1 MMKRILLLAWSILMG
16 LFSFSANATLEL
28 GQDAPAFKLI
38 DQNNKTHTLEDYSE
52 EWLIVYFYP
61 KNDTPGCTKEAC
73 NFRDDFYQIR
83 ELGAQVVGVSVD
95 DQASHE
101 KFAEKYSLP
110 FPLLADVDKEMTKAY
125 GALWKMGPISLAK
138 RYSFIINPEGK
149 IAKIYTKVDP
159 KTHSDEVIADIKQ
172 LQKNN

>member
-1 MMKRILLLAWSILMG
+1 MKTKSLLCGCILMG
-16 LFSFSANATLEL
+16 LFSFSANAALEV
-28 GQDAPAFKLI
+28 GQNAPDFRLV
-38 DQNNKTHTLEDYSE
+38 DQNNKTHTLDDYSE
-52 EWLIVYFYP
+52 QWLIVYFYP

-83 ELGAQVVGVSVD
+83 ELGAKVLGVSVD

-101 KFAEKYSLP
+101 KFAEKYNLP
-110 FPLLADVDKEMTKAY
+110 FPLLADVEKEMTKAY

-138 RYSFIINPEGK
+138 RYTFIVNPKGK
-149 IAKIYTKVDP
+149 VAKIYTKVDP

-172 LQKNN
+172 LQTTN